1 MFDSDSVE
9 SGMMRTGSEPNELG
23 PSVPGFVK
31 RIILIIMTALE
42 SNTMNMN
49 GTKNSVIAP
58 ATADGEASPLV
69 KYVVS

>member
-9 SGMMRTGSEPNELG
+9 SGMMRTGSGPKELG
-23 PSVPGFVK
+23 PSVPGLVN

-49 GTKNSVIAP
+49 GTKNSVTIP
-58 ATADGEASPLV
+58 AMSAGVACPLV
-69 KYVVS
+69 NNVVS